1 MLYNKKEN
9 LKERLAP
16 NFRIQG
22 AATDLFETI
31 LSDFQKD
38 PNYEVEIVNGDEIV
52 IKKRK

>member
-9 LKERLAP
+9 LKERPAP
-16 NFRIQG
+16 DFRIQDV
-22 AATDLFETI
+22 ATDIFEII

-38 PNYEVEIVNGDEIV
+38 PMYEVEIVNSDEIV

>member
-9 LKERLAP
+9 LKERPTP

-22 AATDLFETI
+22 ATTDLFETI

-38 PNYEVEIVNGDEIV
+38 PMYEVEILNRDEIV

>member
-9 LKERLAP
+9 LKERPAP

-38 PNYEVEIVNGDEIV
+38 PNYEVEMVNRDEIV